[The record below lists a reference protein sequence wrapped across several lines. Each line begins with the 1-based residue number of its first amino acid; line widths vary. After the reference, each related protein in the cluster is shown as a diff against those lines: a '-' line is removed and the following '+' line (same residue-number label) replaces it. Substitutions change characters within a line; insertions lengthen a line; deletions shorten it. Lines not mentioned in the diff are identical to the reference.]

1 MLTRRHLRIKVF
13 QNLYAYYQAEEQS
26 LMKGDKELMA
36 SVNKLY
42 ELYIFFL
49 ILPLELRHQALL
61 KIEENKAKHLPS
73 KEDLDPNLKFVNNPV
88 LAALVDSVQLNN
100 YLKNHKVSWLN
111 HQELVKK
118 IFHEVR
124 QSELYQKYMSN
135 PAIDLEHHKKFV
147 VDMFVQLVVNN
158 EVVQGELEEENVY
171 WTDDLDLAAATVV
184 KTFQSIKADKPLELA
199 PLWKNKAEDE
209 VFTRELFAKSI
220 LKREQTDAWV
230 KMKADNWEIER
241 IASLDLILMNM
252 AITEAII
259 FPDIPVK
266 VTLNEYIDLA
276 KEYSTPRSGIFVNGV
291 LDKVFAQ
298 LNSDGTIKKTGRGL
312 IG

>member
-1 MLTRRHLRIKVF
+1 
-13 QNLYAYYQAEEQS
+13 
-26 LMKGDKELMA
+26 MA

-49 ILPLELRHQALL
+49 ILPLDLRHQALL
-61 KIEENKAKHLPS
+61 KIEENRNKHLPT
-73 KEDLDPNLKFVNNPV
+73 KEDLDPSLKFAENPV
-88 LAALVDSVQLNN
+88 FAAIANSVQLNN

-118 IFHEVR
+118 IFQEIR
-124 QSELYQKYMSN
+124 QSELYQKYMAN
-135 PAIDLEHHKKFV
+135 PATDLEHHKKFV
-147 VDMFVQLVVNN
+147 IDMFVNLVVNN
-158 EVVQGELEEENVY
+158 AVVQGELEEENIY
-171 WTDDLDLAAATVV
+171 WSDDMDMAAAAVV
-184 KTFQSIKADKPLELA
+184 KTLQSIKPDKLMELV
-199 PLWKNKAEDE
+199 PLWKNKEEDE
-209 VFTRELFAKSI
+209 TFTRELFSKSI
-220 LKREQTDAWV
+220 LKRDQTDEWIKA
-230 KMKADNWEIER
+230 KADNWEIER

-259 FPDIPVK
+259 FSDIPVK

-291 LDKVFAQ
+291 LDKVFAA
-298 LNSDGTIKKTGRGL
+298 LNANGTIKKSGRGL